1 MNQWK
6 VCAVTSRQGKVR
18 EARSK
23 PAAARIVPFHAG
35 ASTCRNNT
43 VFHSP
48 TGLYAAGF
56 GLSASVPYLS
66 LVTCHVKGK
75 RRYFLSAPRFHSA
88 RSKFRRGTDKENP
101 FHVCPGRPLPDPP
114 KPHSF
119 LLHFLLHLYPARP
132 YPLLPSY
139 FPDRS
144 RLFSAV
150 AVRFSNCK
158 GRLPRLIRRLE
169 VHSLQIL
176 PFHES
181 VIGRET
187 RRMKP
192 CRQPCSASVKSRNG
206 SDREKN
212 RKKGK
217 KADVSRHKRQVMD
230 KKNCKTGK
238 RMKRQVEKI
247 LMVIDVKREIIDIL
261 QITNRRFMYNP
272 QTGTL
277 ILGDEIYG
285 KTICSSHSQEFH
297 ASRAEGCFDD
307 YLRGWIGT
315 SKSYPHGIIHFAPA
329 VIMEQFDRGF
339 DALQMFAGLEG
350 VNGDTIIRGFC
361 GLPEQRMSDLLPS
374 SF

>member
-1 MNQWK
+1 M
-6 VCAVTSRQGKVR
+6 
-18 EARSK
+18 
-23 PAAARIVPFHAG
+23 
-35 ASTCRNNT
+35 
-43 VFHSP
+43 HSP
-48 TGLYAAGF
+48 
-56 GLSASVPYLS
+56 
-66 LVTCHVKGK
+66 
-75 RRYFLSAPRFHSA
+75 
-88 RSKFRRGTDKENP
+88 
-101 FHVCPGRPLPDPP
+101 
-114 KPHSF
+114 
-119 LLHFLLHLYPARP
+119 
-132 YPLLPSY
+132 
-139 FPDRS
+139 
-144 RLFSAV
+144 
-150 AVRFSNCK
+150 
-158 GRLPRLIRRLE
+158 
-169 VHSLQIL
+169 QIL

-187 RRMKP
+187 HRMKP

-247 LMVIDVKREIIDIL
+247 LMVINVKWEIIDIL

-350 VNGDTIIRGFC
+350 VNGDTIVRGFC
-361 GLPEQRMSDLLPS
+361 TLPEQRMGDLLHSPP
-374 SF
+374 FEIPVLTK

>member
-1 MNQWK
+1 MPMMTDRRHSCGGHFFKTRLPPFLPSGCFPIIYRLSQPVNQWK

-66 LVTCHVKGK
+66 LVPCHVKGK
-75 RRYFLSAPRFHSA
+75 RRYILSTPRFHSA
-88 RSKFRRGTDKENP
+88 RSKIRRGTDKENP

-176 PFHES
+176 PFCER
-181 VIGRET
+181 VIGREN
-187 RRMKP
+187 RCMKP
-192 CRQPCSASVKSRNG
+192 CRQSCTASVKSRNG
-206 SDREKN
+206 SSREKN

-217 KADVSRHKRQVMD
+217 K
-230 KKNCKTGK
+230 
-238 RMKRQVEKI
+238 
-247 LMVIDVKREIIDIL
+247 
-261 QITNRRFMYNP
+261 
-272 QTGTL
+272 
-277 ILGDEIYG
+277 
-285 KTICSSHSQEFH
+285 
-297 ASRAEGCFDD
+297 
-307 YLRGWIGT
+307 
-315 SKSYPHGIIHFAPA
+315 
-329 VIMEQFDRGF
+329 
-339 DALQMFAGLEG
+339 QMFHIKDKRWTRKTVKQANAQ
-350 VNGDTIIRGFC
+350 NGR
-361 GLPEQRMSDLLPS
+361 LKKS
-374 SF
+374 

>member
-1 MNQWK
+1 MMTDRRHSCGGHFFKTRLPPFLPSGCFPIIYRLSQPVNQWK

-101 FHVCPGRPLPDPP
+101 FHVCPGSPLPP

-176 PFHES
+176 PFCER
-181 VIGRET
+181 VIGREN
-187 RRMKP
+187 RCMKP
-192 CRQPCSASVKSRNG
+192 CRQSCTASVKSRNG
-206 SDREKN
+206 SSREKN

-217 KADVSRHKRQVMD
+217 K
-230 KKNCKTGK
+230 
-238 RMKRQVEKI
+238 
-247 LMVIDVKREIIDIL
+247 
-261 QITNRRFMYNP
+261 
-272 QTGTL
+272 
-277 ILGDEIYG
+277 
-285 KTICSSHSQEFH
+285 
-297 ASRAEGCFDD
+297 
-307 YLRGWIGT
+307 
-315 SKSYPHGIIHFAPA
+315 
-329 VIMEQFDRGF
+329 
-339 DALQMFAGLEG
+339 QMFHIKDKRWTRKTVKQANAQ
-350 VNGDTIIRGFC
+350 NGR
-361 GLPEQRMSDLLPS
+361 LKKS
-374 SF
+374 

>member
-1 MNQWK
+1 MPMMTDRRHSCGGHFFKTRLPPFLPSGCFPIIYRLSQPVNQWK

-144 RLFSAV
+144 RLFSAD
-150 AVRFSNCK
+150 AVRISNCK

-176 PFHES
+176 PFCER
-181 VIGRET
+181 VIGREN
-187 RRMKP
+187 RCMKP
-192 CRQPCSASVKSRNG
+192 CRQSCTASVKSRNG
-206 SDREKN
+206 SSREKN

-217 KADVSRHKRQVMD
+217 K
-230 KKNCKTGK
+230 
-238 RMKRQVEKI
+238 
-247 LMVIDVKREIIDIL
+247 
-261 QITNRRFMYNP
+261 
-272 QTGTL
+272 
-277 ILGDEIYG
+277 
-285 KTICSSHSQEFH
+285 
-297 ASRAEGCFDD
+297 
-307 YLRGWIGT
+307 
-315 SKSYPHGIIHFAPA
+315 
-329 VIMEQFDRGF
+329 
-339 DALQMFAGLEG
+339 QMFHIKDKRWTRKTVKQANAQ
-350 VNGDTIIRGFC
+350 NGR
-361 GLPEQRMSDLLPS
+361 LKKS
-374 SF
+374 

>member
-1 MNQWK
+1 MPMMTDRRHSCGGHFFKTRLPPFLPSGCFPIIYRLSQPVNQWK

-176 PFHES
+176 PFCER
-181 VIGRET
+181 VIGREN
-187 RRMKP
+187 RCMKP
-192 CRQPCSASVKSRNG
+192 CRQSCTASVKSRNG
-206 SDREKN
+206 SSREKN

-217 KADVSRHKRQVMD
+217 K
-230 KKNCKTGK
+230 
-238 RMKRQVEKI
+238 
-247 LMVIDVKREIIDIL
+247 
-261 QITNRRFMYNP
+261 
-272 QTGTL
+272 
-277 ILGDEIYG
+277 
-285 KTICSSHSQEFH
+285 
-297 ASRAEGCFDD
+297 
-307 YLRGWIGT
+307 
-315 SKSYPHGIIHFAPA
+315 
-329 VIMEQFDRGF
+329 
-339 DALQMFAGLEG
+339 QMFH
-350 VNGDTIIRGFC
+350 I
-361 GLPEQRMSDLLPS
+361 
-374 SF
+374 

>member
-1 MNQWK
+1 M
-6 VCAVTSRQGKVR
+6 
-18 EARSK
+18 
-23 PAAARIVPFHAG
+23 
-35 ASTCRNNT
+35 
-43 VFHSP
+43 HSP
-48 TGLYAAGF
+48 
-56 GLSASVPYLS
+56 
-66 LVTCHVKGK
+66 
-75 RRYFLSAPRFHSA
+75 
-88 RSKFRRGTDKENP
+88 
-101 FHVCPGRPLPDPP
+101 
-114 KPHSF
+114 
-119 LLHFLLHLYPARP
+119 
-132 YPLLPSY
+132 
-139 FPDRS
+139 
-144 RLFSAV
+144 
-150 AVRFSNCK
+150 
-158 GRLPRLIRRLE
+158 
-169 VHSLQIL
+169 QIL

-187 RRMKP
+187 HRMKP

-247 LMVIDVKREIIDIL
+247 LMVINVKWEIIDIL

-315 SKSYPHGIIHFAPA
+315 SKAT
-329 VIMEQFDRGF
+329 
-339 DALQMFAGLEG
+339 LTGLS
-350 VNGDTIIRGFC
+350 I
-361 GLPEQRMSDLLPS
+361 LPPPS
-374 SF
+374 SWNSSTEGLTHYKCSPDLKA